1 MCANKGSNNNDII
14 KLVGKLFL
22 SREKWIRREIISL
35 DFDEGGHSCLEK
47 LTVDVDRSYI
57 KSIFAKSVYS
67 HFYLPLEWREKGAIY
82 SVDCVSADGRSLRLL
97 NRSFNDEFAEWMF
110 WWIAERSGYAKSRVP
125 ADVQQLV
132 LDGIKAKS
140 TEVDKLLEYI
150 RSRKFPAESRRI
162 WKKMQEV
169 DMIEKFWNLILRSH
183 IVVVRAPRD
192 ADCAIIKLS
201 EKRSFRALTRSKLN
215 IFSAVF
221 CVNLSERPARLT
233 KMKVPQ
239 DVRILRSVGI
249 KGVDDDATLADM
261 EIKGDGS
268 WGVCYSYE
276 IYEQTGATAWS
287 ILFVPRRTS
296 LIVPGLITSWAALFA
311 TYIWNSRSLSI
322 FSSGAEVF
330 SHSVP
335 FLVVLALAPTVAST
349 ILSHT
354 SGSFLYRSMTRKYGF
369 AMTLVTALVFI
380 FPILPVDS
388 YQWSPSDCS
397 PDIVKIMYVW
407 LRNNSRN
414 IFLVILMFCSL
425 AFSTSFLGASPML
438 SKILFGLKSF
448 ILRLRGFN
456 QDELG

>member
-1 MCANKGSNNNDII
+1 MCANKGSKNNDII

-67 HFYLPLEWREKGAIY
+67 HFYLPLEWRAKGAIY

-110 WWIAERSGYAKSRVP
+110 WWIVERSGYAKSRVP

-150 RSRKFPAESRRI
+150 NSRKFPAESRRI

-221 CVNLSERPARLT
+221 V
-233 KMKVPQ
+233 
-239 DVRILRSVGI
+239 
-249 KGVDDDATLADM
+249 
-261 EIKGDGS
+261 
-268 WGVCYSYE
+268 
-276 IYEQTGATAWS
+276 
-287 ILFVPRRTS
+287 
-296 LIVPGLITSWAALFA
+296 
-311 TYIWNSRSLSI
+311 
-322 FSSGAEVF
+322 
-330 SHSVP
+330 
-335 FLVVLALAPTVAST
+335 
-349 ILSHT
+349 
-354 SGSFLYRSMTRKYGF
+354 
-369 AMTLVTALVFI
+369 
-380 FPILPVDS
+380 
-388 YQWSPSDCS
+388 
-397 PDIVKIMYVW
+397 
-407 LRNNSRN
+407 
-414 IFLVILMFCSL
+414 
-425 AFSTSFLGASPML
+425 
-438 SKILFGLKSF
+438 
-448 ILRLRGFN
+448 
-456 QDELG
+456 

>member
-1 MCANKGSNNNDII
+1 
-14 KLVGKLFL
+14 
-22 SREKWIRREIISL
+22 
-35 DFDEGGHSCLEK
+35 
-47 LTVDVDRSYI
+47 
-57 KSIFAKSVYS
+57 
-67 HFYLPLEWREKGAIY
+67 
-82 SVDCVSADGRSLRLL
+82 
-97 NRSFNDEFAEWMF
+97 
-110 WWIAERSGYAKSRVP
+110 
-125 ADVQQLV
+125 
-132 LDGIKAKS
+132 
-140 TEVDKLLEYI
+140 
-150 RSRKFPAESRRI
+150 
-162 WKKMQEV
+162 
-169 DMIEKFWNLILRSH
+169 MIEKFWNLILRSH

-221 CVNLSERPARLT
+221 CVNLSERPARLA
-233 KMKVPQ
+233 KIKVPQ

-380 FPILPVDS
+380 FPMLPVDS

-414 IFLVILMFCSL
+414 TFLVILMFCSL